1 MKMRSAAVAATVLV
15 SVLAGQAHSQ
25 QNLATTP
32 VVSGLSRPLFV
43 TAPVGDTARLFV
55 VEQRSSSTGR
65 IRIVNLPANTL
76 NATPYL
82 SISPVSTGGEQ
93 GLLGL
98 AFHPNFLQNGYFFVN
113 YTEPAI
119 PAVAGNEAVRS
130 AGSTVIVRYRANAPF
145 ATSTTADP
153 ASALILM
160 RIRQPDANHN
170 GGWITFGPDGNLLIS
185 TGDGGNGNDT
195 SGQFTISPPGYQA
208 GGNAQSINT
217 LLGKLLRIDVDG
229 PDNIPGNA
237 DDDGFPADP
246 VKNYTIP
253 AGNPFVGIAGEDE
266 ILHRGLRNAWRGD
279 IDVVGGHLWLADV
292 GQGVREEINRVP
304 LTATGLNF
312 GWRCMEGTRCTGL
325 SGCTC
330 NATSLTM
337 PILEYGHDAPPVGPT
352 PVLGCSITGGE
363 VYRGNAIPCFRGH
376 YIFADYCSGDIYS
389 FRMVGNTIT
398 ELTDRRTQLDPPGTP
413 SLSNIVSFG
422 TDASGEMY
430 VVDQAGGEVFK
441 IVAGTATG
449 PDCNNN
455 SIIDSCDIAQ
465 GTSLD
470 ANANGI
476 PDECEVGPC
485 DYDFNQ
491 DENIDLLDAQQMA
504 QVFVGLL
511 TPGANWL
518 DGDLNGDE
526 NADLTDAQILA
537 AYVVTGDCGL

>member
-15 SVLAGQAHSQ
+15 SVLAGLAHSQ

-32 VVSGLSRPLFV
+32 VASGLSRPLFV

-82 SISPVSTGGEQ
+82 SVSPVSTGSEQ

-98 AFHPNFLQNGYFFVN
+98 AFHPNFLENGYFFVN

-119 PAVAGNEAVRS
+119 PAATGNEAVRS

-153 ASALILM
+153 ASALVLM

-195 SGQFTISPPGYQA
+195 SGQFTVSPPGYQT
-208 GGNAQSINT
+208 GGNAQSLNT

-237 DDDGFPADP
+237 DDDGFPSDP

-253 AGNPFVGIAGEDE
+253 ATNPFVGIAGEDE

-279 IDVVGGHLWLADV
+279 VDVVGGHLWLADV

-330 NATSLTM
+330 NATSLTL

-398 ELTDRRTQLDPPGTP
+398 ELTDRRAQLDPPGTP
-413 SLSNIVSFG
+413 SLGNIVSFG